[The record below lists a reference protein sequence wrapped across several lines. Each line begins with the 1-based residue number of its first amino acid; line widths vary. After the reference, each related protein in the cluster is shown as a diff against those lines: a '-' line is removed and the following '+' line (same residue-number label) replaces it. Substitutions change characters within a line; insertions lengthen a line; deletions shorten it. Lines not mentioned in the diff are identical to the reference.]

1 MDRQEG
7 TEIGQSCK
15 TGLSTGDPYW
25 ERAQKSSQKMLS
37 KALCL
42 FKTGFAKRKKKV
54 LPYRCLA
61 FSVQYFLNLF
71 DRVTYSLGEFHNSS
85 TPQIIIIENA
95 EKSGI
100 PVRVVQSAWIE
111 FFIKLQTKNKMK
123 NKNLQPLTTT

>member
-37 KALCL
+37 KALCFL
-42 FKTGFAKRKKKV
+42 RQDLLKEKKKV

-71 DRVTYSLGEFHNSS
+71 DHVTYSLGEFHNTS